1 MEIVLLAFF
10 AAGIAILC
18 WWLIF
23 ETEGVYLGRHMV
35 VWLYDVYAHRY
46 DDIKNQSGE
55 FEHIFLAEPIMQDIA
70 PHTSPLM
77 LDVATGT
84 GRLPLAMLSH
94 TDFQGRVIGVDLS
107 RRMLANAA
115 HKFDGYQDRVT
126 LLWCP
131 AERLP
136 FADNAFDVVTCLEA
150 LEFMPNPETVLR
162 ECARVLRPGGELLLT
177 NRISTRLMPG
187 KIWTGDE
194 MKALLNSA
202 AIKSIQIER
211 WQLDYDQVW
220 GRKSGES
227 LPVGARPL
235 GEVLR
240 CPCCPDKLMIQRENE
255 WVCEGCKGAARI
267 ADDGVIELFPL
278 VESAC

>member
-1 MEIVLLAFF
+1 MDIVLLAFLG
-10 AAGIAILC
+10 AGIVFLG

-23 ETEGVYLGRHMV
+23 ETEGVYLGRRVV

-46 DDIKNQSGE
+46 DDIKNQHGE
-55 FEHIFLAEPIMQDIA
+55 FEHIFLANPIMEDIA

-84 GRLPLAMLSH
+84 GRLPVAMLSH
-94 TDFQGRVIGVDLS
+94 MDFQGRVIGIDLS

-115 HKFDGYQDRVT
+115 QKFDGYQDRVT
-126 LLWCP
+126 LVWCP

-136 FADNAFDVVTCLEA
+136 FADNTFDVVTCLEA
-150 LEFMPNPETVLR
+150 LEFMPNPEVVVR
-162 ECARVLRPGGELLLT
+162 ECVRVLRPGGELLLT

-187 KIWTGDE
+187 KIWSSE
-194 MKALLNSA
+194 ALTSLL
-202 AIKSIQIER
+202 KSMGITNVKIER
-211 WQLDYDQVW
+211 WQMDYDQAW
-220 GRKSGES
+220 GHKAGLSA
-227 LPVGARPL
+227 PIGARPL

-240 CPCCPDKLMIQRENE
+240 CPCCPDQPMAQHENE
-255 WVCEGCKGAARI
+255 WICDGCKGKAHI

-278 VESAC
+278 MESAY